1 MRSGLASSPSFPPH
15 RGPIRSIVTG
25 TERMIHANVV
35 NAGLIDNLPQGSV
48 VEVPATVDASG
59 LTPHAVGALPVQCAA
74 LNRPYLS
81 VAELTIEAAR
91 TGNPM
96 LIRQAVLMDPNA
108 NSTLTPEQIWELC
121 NDLVSAHGDLLP
133 APLRELIPAD
143 VL

>member
-1 MRSGLASSPSFPPH
+1 
-15 RGPIRSIVTG
+15 
-25 TERMIHANVV
+25 
-35 NAGLIDNLPQGSV
+35 
-48 VEVPATVDASG
+48 
-59 LTPHAVGALPVQCAA
+59 
-74 LNRPYLS
+74 

-121 NDLVSAHGDLLP
+121 NELVTAHGDLLP